1 MSHMHCAM
9 DYYSL
14 WGIAFTYAC
23 EMLHSFYIFSS
34 SSSSDVDYSHK
45 KNVGLAFKVNVLQ
58 SLIK

>member
-23 EMLHSFYIFSS
+23 EMHHNFYIFSS
-34 SSSSDVDYSHK
+34 SLSSDVDYSHK
-45 KNVGLAFKVNVLQ
+45 KNVGLAFKVNVL
-58 SLIK
+58 